1 MNLPTKITVSRII
14 LIPVIVAVYL
24 IPWDYSGYVAAG
36 IYIIAALTDFLDGKI
51 ARKYNMVTTLGKFLD
66 GIADKMLVSV
76 CLLLILADGTI
87 PHPWG
92 VITMSL
98 VFCRDLIIGCLRQ
111 VAAANGK
118 VIAADMIGKV
128 KATFQDFAIPLLFV
142 VPHWLTLVGVGSVFN
157 LFDNGF
163 SFPVVLII
171 LAFVVYAI
179 SIVLTVV
186 SGFTYIIRNKEVFK
200 TE

>member
-1 MNLPTKITVSRII
+1 MNLPTRITVTRII
-14 LIPVIVAVYL
+14 LIPIIVAVYL
-24 IPWDYSGYVAAG
+24 IPWDYSGYIAAA
-36 IYIIAALTDFLDGKI
+36 IYIIAAITDFLDGKI

-76 CLLLILADGTI
+76 SLLLILADNTI

-118 VIAADMIGKV
+118 VIAADMIGKI
-128 KATFQDFAIPLLFV
+128 KATFQDVAIPLLFV
-142 VPHWLTLVGVGSVFN
+142 VPHWLAVAGVGVFN

-163 SFPVVLII
+163 SIPIALVI
-171 LAFVVYAI
+171 LAFIVYAV

-186 SGFTYIIRNKEVFK
+186 SGFTYIFKNKEVFK

>member
-1 MNLPTKITVSRII
+1 MNLPTKFTVARIVF
-14 LIPVIVAVYL
+14 IPVIVAVYL
-24 IPWDYSGYVAAG
+24 IPWDYSGYLAAAL
-36 IYIIAALTDFLDGKI
+36 YIIAALTDFIDGKL

-76 CLLLILADGTI
+76 SLLLILADNTI

-128 KATFQDFAIPLLFV
+128 KATFQDIAIPLLFV
-142 VPHWLTLVGVGSVFN
+142 VPHWLTLAGVEVFD

-163 SFPVVLII
+163 SISVALIVI
-171 LAFVVYAI
+171 AFIVYAV

-186 SGFTYIIRNKEVFK
+186 SGFTYIARNKEVFK